1 MNNEFMMEEFVL
13 IYAFRYALG
22 RKSYAVDDMITT
34 INRLK
39 DKLSNKTKGI
49 IIRDINE
56 ICERYDGIDSSF
68 IYLDRWT
75 ELKETLEK
83 DYVV

>member
-22 RKSYAVDDMITT
+22 RKSYAVDDMIST

-39 DKLSNKTKGI
+39 DKLSNKTKCI

-68 IYLDRWT
+68 IYLDRWI

-83 DYVV
+83 DDED

>member
-39 DKLSNKTKGI
+39 DKLSNKTKAI

-68 IYLDRWT
+68 MYLDRWI